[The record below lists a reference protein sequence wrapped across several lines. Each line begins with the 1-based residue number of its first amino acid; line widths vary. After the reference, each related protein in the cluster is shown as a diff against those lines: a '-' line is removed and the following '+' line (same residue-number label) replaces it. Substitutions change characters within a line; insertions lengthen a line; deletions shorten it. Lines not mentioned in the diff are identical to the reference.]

1 MGSTTIPLWVAILGI
16 VAFAISEI
24 LPFIK
29 SKKANGIL
37 QGIVSVLGAVLG
49 AIGGKK
55 K

>member
-1 MGSTTIPLWVAILGI
+1 MDTATLPLWVVILGI
-16 VAFAISEI
+16 IAFAVSEI

-49 AIGGKK
+49 ALGGKK